1 MSKINNYYHRAA
13 EFYHRIFNTRSY
25 PQVATKLVLTV
36 ANLFNEITDI
46 RKTLADVAYKY
57 QVEASGV
64 YNKFCLRQSTVGGAP
79 GSLIRI
85 KGHAG
90 GVVTIGDLHGNVDR
104 LNAILKEFGPQLRSG
119 ELSLVFLGDLIHPES
134 KINLADMRASLG
146 LLNAVI
152 QLKNTYPN
160 QVHILRGNH
169 DVVLDG
175 VKSPADRRKVVEYIY
190 NHQRDPGIE
199 LFSDLH
205 ALGVLDPSARGLRL
219 GKNVDPKDPRT
230 FVPQTI
236 EFLRYTINYYQNQ
249 GKSLAEID
257 QIIAGYQAFF
267 DSCPLQA
274 VIQHKDGVVYMAHSA
289 IPNLPFPSTRE
300 MVEMKN
306 NQQQVDQILW
316 NRFEETP
323 DTSKEQYGKSHIKA
337 AINRL
342 AVEFGVAP
350 SQVYIYSGHEREKSW
365 ATSPDATQPNYK
377 IIHSNVD
384 NNFGV
389 GLFGENLIRDRLHVK
404 KGWVPFSTAY
414 ELGSFRDASSLPA
427 AA

>member
-13 EFYHRIFNTRSY
+13 EIYHRIFNRSY
-25 PQVATKLVLTV
+25 PQVATKPVLSV
-36 ANLFNEITDI
+36 AGLFHEITDI
-46 RKTLADVAYKY
+46 KQTLADVAYKF

-64 YNKFCLRQSTVGGAP
+64 YNKYCLRQSTAGGAL

-119 ELSLVFLGDLIHPES
+119 ELSLVFLGDLIHPERT
-134 KINLADMRASLG
+134 NLADMRASLG

-152 QLKNTYPN
+152 QLKNTFPDR
-160 QVHILRGNH
+160 VHILRGNH
-169 DVVLDG
+169 DVILDG
-175 VKSPADRRKVVEYIY
+175 IKSPADRRRVIDHVL
-190 NHQRDPGIE
+190 NHQRDPGLK
-199 LFSDLH
+199 LFVDLQNLN
-205 ALGVLDPSARGLRL
+205 ALDPSARGLRL

-230 FVPQTI
+230 FVPQTV
-236 EFLRYTINYYQNQ
+236 EFLRYLVNYYQNQ

-257 QIIAGYQAFF
+257 QIVAGYQSFF
-267 DSCPLQA
+267 DGCPLQA
-274 VIQHKDGVVYMAHSA
+274 VVQHKDGVIYMAHSA

-365 ATSPDATQPNYK
+365 ATSPDAAQPNYK

-389 GLFGENLIRDRLHVK
+389 GLFGESLIRDRLHVK
-404 KGWVPFSTAY
+404 KGWIPFSTVY
-414 ELGSFRDASSLPA
+414 EMGNARDASSLPA